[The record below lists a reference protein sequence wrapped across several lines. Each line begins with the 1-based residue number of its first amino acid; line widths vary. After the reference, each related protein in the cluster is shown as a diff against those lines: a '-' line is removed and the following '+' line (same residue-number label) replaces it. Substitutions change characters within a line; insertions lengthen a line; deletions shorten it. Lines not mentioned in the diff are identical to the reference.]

1 MWEQN
6 TSQQVDVFLHPQI
19 LNNKIHLA
27 FLLITGR
34 WGSLLCALPDR
45 TRTQYVAWKDLY
57 PNNIANLLQT
67 FLKTIS
73 SSSGIF
79 WGSWTSVN
87 LFCLRVL
94 EVNKKNRERQH
105 LLSCVLAF
113 QSHWTSSILLLMHTL
128 RYTHDITSP
137 CGSLINC
144 LIYTFK
150 IQQNTFTHRLQ
161 SGLLETKPETRTFTW
176 SVEPQISGER
186 GWGGAGLIEQNTVR
200 IQPPV
205 VGRKWFSLDQ
215 ICPSTV
221 STTLHN
227 SWNRYSDSREGAAPH
242 GCTCLCLPGASEHM
256 LSNGWK
262 PGFYI
267 TSKHLCTHY
276 DLVTQN

>member
-113 QSHWTSSILLLMHTL
+113 KSHWTSSILLLMHTL
-128 RYTHDITSP
+128 RYTHDIAFP

-161 SGLLETKPETRTFTW
+161 SGLLETKPETRTFMW
-176 SVEPQISGER
+176 SVEPQLSGER
-186 GWGGAGLIEQNTVR
+186 GGG
-200 IQPPV
+200 
-205 VGRKWFSLDQ
+205 W
-215 ICPSTV
+215 
-221 STTLHN
+221 
-227 SWNRYSDSREGAAPH
+227 SDSENSAPCSGEEVVFIGPDMSFH
-242 GCTCLCLPGASEHM
+242 CENHTAQQLEQVQWLKRRSCTTWMHM
-256 LSNGWK
+256 PVPSWCIWAHAVQWLEARLL
-262 PGFYI
+262 
-267 TSKHLCTHY
+267 HH
-276 DLVTQN
+276 Q